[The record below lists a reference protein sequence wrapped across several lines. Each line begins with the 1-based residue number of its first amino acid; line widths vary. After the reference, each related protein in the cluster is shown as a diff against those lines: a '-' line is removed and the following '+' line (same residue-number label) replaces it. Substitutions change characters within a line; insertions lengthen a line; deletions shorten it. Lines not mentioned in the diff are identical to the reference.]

1 MTTSTP
7 LTGTATTGSATSAT
21 TPTRYLDVDGTR
33 FAYRELGPRGGV
45 PLVLLHHFTA
55 TIDDWDP
62 RVLDGIAAERHVVYV
77 DNRGVGG
84 TRGRV
89 PRSVDAMATDALGF
103 IGGLGLTQVD
113 LLGFSLGGFVA
124 QVIASREPR
133 LVRRLVLAG
142 TGPSG
147 FDGVGQLNRR
157 LLTDTAHGVV
167 KLTDPKPFLFFTRT
181 ADGRAAAADYMTRL
195 AERSSDRVAR
205 TSLGAAARQL
215 AAIARWGAS
224 APMDLSLI
232 QQPTLV
238 ANGEDD
244 RMLATRGAFDLVHRI
259 PDARLVIYPD
269 SGHGGVF
276 QHHDRFVPEVLRF
289 LR

>member
-1 MTTSTP
+1 MTTSIRS
-7 LTGTATTGSATSAT
+7 AATSAT
-21 TPTRYLDVDGTR
+21 TPTRHLEVDGTR
-33 FAYRELGPRGGV
+33 FAYRELGPRSGV

-62 RVLDGIAAERHVVYV
+62 RVLDGIAAERHVVIF

-89 PRSVDAMATDALGF
+89 PRSVEAMAQDALAF
-103 IGGLGLTQVD
+103 IQALGWTQAD

-124 QVIASREPR
+124 QVIATSEPR

-142 TGPSG
+142 TGPAG
-147 FDGVGQLNRR
+147 FKGVGQLNRR
-157 LLTDTAHGVV
+157 LLTDTAQGAVR
-167 KLTDPKPFLFFTRT
+167 LRDPKPLLFFTRT
-181 ADGRAAAADYMTRL
+181 ANGRAAAADYMARL
-195 AERSSDRVAR
+195 RERTSDRVER
-205 TSLGAAARQL
+205 TSLRAAARQL
-215 AAIARWGAS
+215 AAIVRWGART
-224 APMDLSLI
+224 PMDLSLI
-232 QQPTLV
+232 HQPTLV

-244 RMLATRGAFDLVHRI
+244 RMLATRGSFELAHRL

-269 SGHGGVF
+269 AGHGGVF
-276 QHHDRFVPEVLRF
+276 QHHDRFVPEVLSF